1 MLTRSAVLAFVIA
14 LVTGGG
20 ASAEVVARGVEDG
33 QLALN
38 AKGTPS
44 VAFVR
49 GSSFIVATRTA
60 ANRWAEAKAAAVS
73 ANSNVMAFA
82 IGPDGPVA
90 LVQSADDRTLSIV
103 RRHSVGWQTIRL
115 ANKLA
120 APYRLGW
127 PGLAVGGRGAIFV
140 GYKRWDGGTL
150 DNRLL
155 LARVDAK
162 GRVRTERITREG
174 FPKSLVPPPAMPV
187 LVGARTHVIE
197 SYGYHG
203 VLGTLECF
211 PEKKP
216 WTGLN
221 LASGVGDFPLGPM
234 LAGLNPSGVL
244 HAAWTESLAF
254 FGGSAPVTLAVR
266 GREASSAF
274 VLDRALAT
282 GLALPASG
290 AGGPEAGRRSRRRS
304 GWGETSS
311 ASAATPSSGR
321 GRSSRDAA
329 GSSSTAG

>member
-60 ANRWAEAKAAAVS
+60 ANRWAKAKAAAVS

-120 APYRLGW
+120 APYRLRW
-127 PGLAVGGRGAIFV
+127 PRLPRRRRRAVFLGHHRSNGAPP
-140 GYKRWDGGTL
+140 DH
-150 DNRLL
+150 
-155 LARVDAK
+155 
-162 GRVRTERITREG
+162 
-174 FPKSLVPPPAMPV
+174 PPP
-187 LVGARTHVIE
+187 
-197 SYGYHG
+197 
-203 VLGTLECF
+203 
-211 PEKKP
+211 
-216 WTGLN
+216 
-221 LASGVGDFPLGPM
+221 
-234 LAGLNPSGVL
+234 
-244 HAAWTESLAF
+244 
-254 FGGSAPVTLAVR
+254 
-266 GREASSAF
+266 
-274 VLDRALAT
+274 
-282 GLALPASG
+282 LPPA
-290 AGGPEAGRRSRRRS
+290 
-304 GWGETSS
+304 
-311 ASAATPSSGR
+311 
-321 GRSSRDAA
+321 
-329 GSSSTAG
+329 